1 MEDFL
6 NSLGISGSLQKSRSS
21 YVLDINDSNEYG
33 RIYSLLDKSDL
44 VEEDSE
50 SSQVTLD
57 YSSIQF
63 FNKQYTIQLIANF
76 KDDEYRLTIK
86 EN

>member
-1 MEDFL
+1 MEEFL
-6 NSLGISGSLQKSRSS
+6 KSLGINGQLQKSKSS

-33 RIYSLLDKSDL
+33 RIYSLLDKNDE

-50 SSQVTLD
+50 SSQVTMD
-57 YSSIQF
+57 YSSVRF
-63 FNKQYTIQLIANF
+63 FNDEYTIQLIADFEN
-76 KDDEYRLTIK
+76 DEYRLTIK

>member
-1 MEDFL
+1 MEEFL
-6 NSLGISGSLQKSRSS
+6 NSLGIEGQLQKSKSS
-21 YVLDINDSNEYG
+21 YVLDILDSNDYG
-33 RIYSLLDKSDL
+33 KIYSILDKSDE
-44 VEEDSE
+44 VEEDPE

-63 FNKQYTIQLIANF
+63 YNDEYNIQLIADFEN
-76 KDDEYRLTIK
+76 DEYRLTIK

>member
-6 NSLGISGSLQKSRSS
+6 NSLGISGPLQKSRSS